1 MRIDF
6 AEVERRMIEEN
17 DVVKHLSEWAAN
29 KPLLIT
35 GLSGSGKTVCAQE
48 IAKEQG
54 AFIIP
59 LDAIHFS
66 LTKSNYE
73 EGLNEIDNWL
83 TRLNYSNIII
93 KDLSGGS
100 PRYYG
105 INVFTAFASAVYA
118 SYYVAFKD
126 YPYYGLSKD
135 NAFSVSNKNVKEA
148 ETNNKAMTLFLITL
162 IDKIDKIKKLNPDI
176 KSKTIIE
183 GVTMI
188 HLREFWPAILSYD
201 LPIIVKRGSS
211 VHAMVRAC
219 LRDIHNADIAGEDD
233 FSIKQNLFKQFEIY
247 FKDTGK
253 EKTLCYDKFL
263 KMLETRVVEGK
274 LIEEN
279 KEKEKNEESI

>member
-17 DVVKHLSEWAAN
+17 DVVKHLNDWSVN

-35 GLSGSGKTVCAQE
+35 GLSGSGKTVCAAE
-48 IAKEQG
+48 MAKEQDV
-54 AFIIP
+54 FIIP

-66 LTKSNYE
+66 LTKNNYAVGIRE
-73 EGLNEIDNWL
+73 VQSWLHKANWSMFVNTSWIAQYNIFKLL
-83 TRLNYSNIII
+83 TTA
-93 KDLSGGS
+93 
-100 PRYYG
+100 
-105 INVFTAFASAVYA
+105 VFAAYA
-118 SYYVAFKD
+118 VAFKD

-135 NAFSVSNKNVKEA
+135 NAFSVSNKNIKES

-162 IDKIDKIKKLNPDI
+162 LDKIQHLNPVI
-176 KSKTIIE
+176 KYKIIIE
-183 GVTMI
+183 GVTII
-188 HLREFWPAILSYD
+188 HLRGFWPTILSYD

-247 FKDTGK
+247 FKDTGQQ
-253 EKTLCYDKFL
+253 KTLCYDKFL
-263 KMLETRVVEGK
+263 QMLETRVVEGK

-279 KEKEKNEESI
+279 KKEK

>member
-17 DVVKHLSEWAAN
+17 DVVKHLNDWTEH

-35 GLSGSGKTVCAQE
+35 GISGSGKTVCAQE
-48 IAKEQG
+48 IAKEQK

-66 LTKSNYE
+66 LTKSNYDD
-73 EGLNEIDNWL
+73 GLNEINTWL
-83 TRLNYSNIII
+83 IRLNYSNIII
-93 KDLSGGS
+93 KDMSGS
-100 PRYYG
+100 APMYYG
-105 INVFTAFASAVYA
+105 INVFTVLASAVYA
-118 SYYVAFKD
+118 SYEVAFKD

-162 IDKIDKIKKLNPDI
+162 IDKIQHLNPAI
-176 KSKTIIE
+176 KNKAIIE

-188 HLREFWPAILSYD
+188 HLREFWPTILSYD
-201 LPIIVKRGSS
+201 LPIIVKRGSA

-233 FSIKQNLFKQFEIY
+233 TSIKENLFKQFEIY
-247 FKDTGK
+247 FKDTEK

-274 LIEEN
+274 LID
-279 KEKEKNEESI
+279 EK